1 MHHQT
6 APITVK
12 PHADELEQLWNE
24 RLRTLYRRL
33 TRRYPREFM
42 KLLDSA
48 IDFFVPKLTSAT
60 RMLKEQLS
68 AEGVSVRVSAGCLAE
83 FARIASAAA
92 ARTRQA
98 DEPYGACLHR
108 EIATPSRFIREWT
121 SSDNKFDQT
130 EWGEFVSIARKYA
143 LPRPWTV
150 SEAVA
155 SVRAYVDAAEIPAQG
170 VLKTV

>member
-6 APITVK
+6 APITAK
-12 PHADELEQLWNE
+12 PLADELEQLWNE

-33 TRRYPREFM
+33 ARRYPREFM
-42 KLLDSA
+42 KLVDSA
-48 IDFFVPKLTSAT
+48 FDFFVPKLTSAT
-60 RMLKEQLS
+60 RMLREQLS

-83 FARIASAAA
+83 FAGIASAAA

-98 DEPYGACLHR
+98 DEPYGACLRR
-108 EIATPSRFIREWT
+108 EIVTPSRFIREWT
-121 SSDNKFDQT
+121 SSDKKFDQT

>member
-6 APITVK
+6 APITAK
-12 PHADELEQLWNE
+12 PLADELEQLWNE

-108 EIATPSRFIREWT
+108 EIVTPSRFIREWT
-121 SSDNKFDQT
+121 SSDKKFDQT

-170 VLKTV
+170 VLKPV